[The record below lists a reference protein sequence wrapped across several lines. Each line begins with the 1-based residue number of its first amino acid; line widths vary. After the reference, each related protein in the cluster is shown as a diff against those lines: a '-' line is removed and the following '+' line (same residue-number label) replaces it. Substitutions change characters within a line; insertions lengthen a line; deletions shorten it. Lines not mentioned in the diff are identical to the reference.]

1 MCHVPRLA
9 GRQVRREKGE
19 CCEARSVRKNV
30 NAETTGGKLPLAI
43 VVLGASGDLACR
55 KIIPALFALY
65 CQSRLPANFAIF
77 GFARTS
83 LTHESF
89 RAHLTAHLTCRYSP
103 DASCADRMDE
113 FLGRCY
119 YCPGQYGRADA
130 YLDLYE
136 LMRRVVGSS
145 AHRLFYMAV
154 PPDVVMEVSRALA
167 SAGLVECGGRELWSR
182 VVVEKPFG
190 RDRMTSDRMV
200 REMHDV
206 FTEDCTYRIDHYLG
220 KEVVQNLMVLRFA
233 NSIFEPLW
241 NRRHI
246 SSIHITWR
254 EPMGVG
260 LRGGYFDGY
269 GIIRDVMQNHLMQIL
284 SLLLM
289 EQPSSVAPDAI
300 NLEKV
305 RLLRSVAPLGLG
317 DVSVGQYT
325 ADATGKHAGYLA
337 ERGVSPSSMTPTFA
351 AVAMRIQN
359 PRWEGV
365 PVFVEA
371 GKAMDRHINEV
382 RIRFR
387 GMPSGLWTGSMGRV
401 EPNELI
407 IRVQPDEAIE
417 LSVMSKVPGL
427 ELSIRPTS
435 LNLRY
440 HEAFTTLIP
449 DAYECLLLDVM
460 GGDRSLFIRAE
471 ELAAAWDIFTPAL
484 HHLEKRGVK
493 PQSYLFG
500 SGGPASA
507 AELAGKVGVLRRGG
521 E

>member
-1 MCHVPRLA
+1 M
-9 GRQVRREKGE
+9 
-19 CCEARSVRKNV
+19 
-30 NAETTGGKLPLAI
+30 NAEPTGRRLPLAI
-43 VVLGASGDLACR
+43 VVLGASGDLAGR

-65 CQSRLPANFAIF
+65 CQSRLPADFGIF
-77 GFARTS
+77 GFARTP

-89 RAHLTAHLTCRYSP
+89 RAHLTSHLTCRYSP
-103 DASCADRMDE
+103 GATCADRMGE

-119 YCPGQYGRADA
+119 YSPGQYGNADA

-136 LMRRVVGSS
+136 LMRRVAGPS
-145 AHRLFYMAV
+145 AHKLFYMAV
-154 PPDVVMEVSRALA
+154 PPDVVMEISRALS
-167 SAGLVECGGRELWSR
+167 SAGLVECGGRDPWSR

-190 RDRMTSDRMV
+190 RDRLTSDRMV

-206 FTEDCTYRIDHYLG
+206 FSEDSTYRIDHYLG

-241 NRRHI
+241 TRSHI
-246 SSIHITWR
+246 GGIHITWR
-254 EPMGVG
+254 EPIGVEE
-260 LRGGYFDGY
+260 RGGYFDGY

-289 EQPSSVAPDAI
+289 EPPSRMAPDAI

-305 RLLRSVAPLGLG
+305 RLLKSVAPLRIG
-317 DVSVGQYT
+317 DVSIGQYT
-325 ADATGKHAGYLA
+325 ADEAGHHTGYLA

-351 AVAMRIQN
+351 AVAMRVQN

-371 GKAMDRHINEV
+371 GKGMDRHINEV

-387 GMPSGLWTGSMGRV
+387 TLPSGFWTGSLGRV

-407 IRVQPDEAIE
+407 IRIQPDEAIE

-440 HEAFTTLIP
+440 HDAFETLIP
-449 DAYECLLLDVM
+449 DAYECLLLDVI

-471 ELAAAWDIFTPAL
+471 ELAAAWDIFTPVL
-484 HHLEKRGVK
+484 RDLENRGVK
-493 PQSYLFG
+493 PERYLFG

-507 AELAGKVGVLRRGG
+507 AELAARTGAPRRGG
-521 E
+521 